1 MPNIAMSPVTH
12 APDLLAW
19 IDFKW
24 LMAAEGR
31 RVNLDR
37 LLADPHYACHCLQL
51 GAASGS
57 PTLRERARHLLA
69 SLDG

>member
-1 MPNIAMSPVTH
+1 MSAVTH
-12 APDLLAW
+12 APDLLEW

-37 LLADPHYACHCLQL
+37 LQADRRYARECLTI

-57 PTLRERARHLLA
+57 ATLRERSRRLLA

>member
-1 MPNIAMSPVTH
+1 MNPVTH

-24 LMAAEGR
+24 LMAAEGW

-37 LLADPHYACHCLQL
+37 LQADRDYALECLAL
-51 GAASGS
+51 GAAAPSA
-57 PTLRERARHLLA
+57 TLRERARRLLA
-69 SLDG
+69 SIDG

>member
-1 MPNIAMSPVTH
+1 MNPVMH

-37 LLADPHYACHCLQL
+37 LQSDMPYARHCLEL
-51 GAASGS
+51 GAASTS
-57 PTLRERARHLLA
+57 ATLRERARRLLA

>member
-1 MPNIAMSPVTH
+1 MTPAML

-31 RVNLDR
+31 RVHLERLQGDR
-37 LLADPHYACHCLQL
+37 EYALRCLEFGLASHCAPL
-51 GAASGS
+51 
-57 PTLRERARHLLA
+57 RARAARLRAALE
-69 SLDG
+69 G

>member
-1 MPNIAMSPVTH
+1 MNPVTH

-37 LLADPHYACHCLQL
+37 LQADPGYARACLSL

-57 PTLRERARHLLA
+57 APLRDRARRLLA
-69 SLDG
+69 SLEG